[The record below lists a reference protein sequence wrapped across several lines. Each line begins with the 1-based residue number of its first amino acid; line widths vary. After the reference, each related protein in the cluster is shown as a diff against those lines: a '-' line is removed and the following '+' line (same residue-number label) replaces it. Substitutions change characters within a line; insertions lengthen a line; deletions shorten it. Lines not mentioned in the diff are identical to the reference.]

1 MFGCG
6 ILHQVT
12 VRNVGASQ
20 LDVVPPLACQYAEG
34 PSRVGGGGGALPHQ
48 NPVFSPLPPGSIV
61 TTRALGI
68 LWLLGQKNS
77 EIVRSTYL
85 SPSLKFA

>member
-34 PSRVGGGGGALPHQ
+34 PSRVGGGGSSTSESSFFSVAPRLYCYHEGA
-48 NPVFSPLPPGSIV
+48 
-61 TTRALGI
+61 
-68 LWLLGQKNS
+68 WNS
-77 EIVRSTYL
+77 LAVGTEE
-85 SPSLKFA
+85 F